1 LKPGKKGAMSTAA
14 DKLRQAEI
22 DELDSAKIGE
32 FEAERIDNV
41 QNVKKLVKCVGIY
54 SKGYTFPE
62 QGLFLSHKTL

>member
-1 LKPGKKGAMSTAA
+1 MSTAA